1 MIYLVFTAVFVV
13 TGLIMVNH
21 SFTTL
26 KGTHV
31 AIGVA
36 SLFAAAICL
45 IGYVISE
52 TPDLLDYDARQ
63 APYYQDALNGTPAA
77 MLAYC
82 DNAPRYFGDCLA
94 RLELEATVTAQA
106 RGER

>member
-1 MIYLVFTAVFVV
+1 MFYMALTVACTLV
-13 TGLIMVNH
+13 GLAMVRHAFKDGEAHHLLVGIISLCVAALFLILLMLNNPLLPLNH
-21 SFTTL
+21 
-26 KGTHV
+26 
-31 AIGVA
+31 A
-36 SLFAAAICL
+36 
-45 IGYVISE
+45 E
-52 TPDLLDYDARQ
+52 RQ
-63 APYYQDALNGTPAA
+63 APYYQDAANGTPSA